1 MENLLKLLRVT
12 RDGLTA
18 QICAAYDAGDL
29 DLQDTLC
36 NARTAIDAITDD
48 LQGL

>member
-1 MENLLKLLRVT
+1 MTNLLKSLRAT
-12 RDGLTA
+12 RDDLTA

-48 LQGL
+48 IQGL

>member
-1 MENLLKLLRVT
+1 MKNLLNSLRAT
-12 RDGLTA
+12 RDDLTA